1 MLKERSFLPTILFL
15 GVVILLVLAFSSN
28 TYVPYSKET
37 LFHEYNVYEGNTDI
51 QNTLENSEHEEQ
63 KEKVKDNAQQP
74 SIVNKTDGGNV
85 VQDKVMSQENTVPNN
100 NESFENMYAPIKTGY
115 APLNMQENIDRFG
128 DIVHVPHSGKCI
140 SAGLYTSHGPLCLTP
155 ELKKL
160 LETRGD
166 NM

>member
-37 LFHEYNVYEGNTDI
+37 LFHEYQVYEGNEDMQTEL
-51 QNTLENSEHEEQ
+51 QNEVQ
-63 KEKVKDNAQQP
+63 KEKKEGTEQPPSNANTNDSVIADQ
-74 SIVNKTDGGNV
+74 G
-85 VQDKVMSQENTVPNN
+85 QDMSQENTVPNN
-100 NESFENMYAPIKTGY
+100 SETFENMYNTGKLGY
-115 APLNMQENIDRFG
+115 APVNMAENIDRFG
-128 DIVHVPHSGKCI
+128 DIVHVPTSGKCI